1 MTADDRKTGNPT
13 ASGEGPVSRKGR
25 ASRERL
31 LERFRILRLVRS
43 SRVPDDGPAAE
54 DAAVRR
60 RLGISFWLAVAWLLI
75 MAFVAVFA
83 PMLPVADPTK
93 VAFSGPREPP
103 SADAWFGT
111 DALGRDVFSR
121 TMHGARISLAVGG
134 FAIVFGMVVGGSL
147 GIVAGYFRGR
157 LDQAVG
163 FAFFVL
169 LSFPS
174 LVLAILITATLD
186 RSLLVVSLTIGILA
200 VAPVGLLARAS
211 TLVFAER
218 EFVAAARVL
227 GARHGR
233 IIVRELLPNVVI
245 PMGALTLLG
254 MAIAVVA
261 EGSLAFLG
269 LSVAGE
275 DAISW
280 GKMIVDGAGLR
291 DLQNAT
297 HVTMFPVV
305 VMFVT
310 VLSLNFAGDRIR
322 QYFDVKELAF

>member
-1 MTADDRKTGNPT
+1 MSP
-13 ASGEGPVSRKGR
+13 EGRPSRKGR
-25 ASRERL
+25 ASRQRL
-31 LERFRILRLVRS
+31 LRRFRILRIVRS
-43 SRVPDDGPAAE
+43 RKMAEQDVPGGDE
-54 DAAVRR
+54 AVRR
-60 RLGISFWLAVAWLLI
+60 RLGTGFWLAAIWLAV
-75 MAFVAVFA
+75 MTFVALFA
-83 PMLPVADPTK
+83 PLLSIADPTE
-93 VAFSGPREPP
+93 VGFSGPRESP
-103 SADAWFGT
+103 SIDAWFGT

-121 TMHGARISLAVGG
+121 TVHGARISLAVGG
-134 FAIVFGMVVGGSL
+134 FAIVFGMLVGGAL
-147 GIVAGYFRGR
+147 GILAGYFRGR

-163 FAFFVL
+163 FVFFVL
-169 LSFPS
+169 LSFPA
-174 LVLAILITATLD
+174 LVLAILITATLE
-186 RSLLVVSLTIGILA
+186 RSLLVVSLTIGILS

-211 TLVFAER
+211 TLVYAER

-254 MAIAVVA
+254 MAVAVVA

-269 LSVAGE
+269 LSVAGDE
-275 DAISW
+275 AISW

-297 HVTMFPVV
+297 HVSMFPVA

-310 VLSLNFAGDRIR
+310 VLALNFAGDRIR

>member
-1 MTADDRKTGNPT
+1 MNAGGRP
-13 ASGEGPVSRKGR
+13 SRKGK
-25 ASRERL
+25 ASRQSL
-31 LERFRILRLVRS
+31 LRRFRILRVMRS
-43 SRVPDDGPAAE
+43 SKASKTDGEGDHSVA
-54 DAAVRR
+54 RR
-60 RLGISFWLAVAWLLI
+60 RLGVGFWLAVVWLAVIAL
-75 MAFVAVFA
+75 VALFA
-83 PMLPVADPTK
+83 PLLPIADPTK
-93 VAFSGPREPP
+93 VGFRGPRESP
-103 SADAWFGT
+103 SLDAWFGT

-121 TMHGARISLAVGG
+121 TLHGGRISLAVGG
-134 FAIVFGMVVGGSL
+134 FAIVFGMVVGGGL
-147 GIVAGYFRGR
+147 GVLAGYFRGR

-163 FAFFVL
+163 FVFFVL
-169 LSFPS
+169 LSFPA
-174 LVLAILITATLD
+174 LVLAILITATLE
-186 RSLLVVSLTIGILA
+186 RSLLVVSLTIGILS
-200 VAPVGLLARAS
+200 VAPVGLLSRAS
-211 TLVFAER
+211 TLVYAER
-218 EFVAAARVL
+218 EFVSAARVL

-269 LSVAGE
+269 LSVAGD

-297 HVTMFPVV
+297 HVAMLPIV

-322 QYFDVKELAF
+322 QYFDVRELAF

>member
-1 MTADDRKTGNPT
+1 MSAEDRP
-13 ASGEGPVSRKGR
+13 SRKGK
-25 ASRERL
+25 ASRQRL
-31 LERFRILRLVRS
+31 LRRFRILRMMRS
-43 SRVPDDGPAAE
+43 ARVPETYGESDNAPA
-54 DAAVRR
+54 RR
-60 RLGISFWLAVAWLLI
+60 RLGFGFWLAAVWLGV

-83 PMLPVADPTK
+83 PLLPIADPTE
-93 VAFSGPREPP
+93 VGFSGPREPP
-103 SADAWFGT
+103 SREAFFGT

-121 TMHGARISLAVGG
+121 TLHGARISLAVGG
-134 FAIVFGMVVGGSL
+134 FAIVFGMLVGGAL
-147 GIVAGYFRGR
+147 GILAGYFRGR

-163 FAFFVL
+163 FVFFVL
-169 LSFPS
+169 LSFPA
-174 LVLAILITATLD
+174 LVLAILITATLE

-200 VAPVGLLARAS
+200 VAPVGLLSRAS
-211 TLVFAER
+211 TLVYAER
-218 EFVAAARVL
+218 EFVSAARVL

-269 LSVAGE
+269 LSVAGD

-280 GKMIVDGAGLR
+280 GKMIVDGAGVR
-291 DLQNAT
+291 DLKNST
-297 HVTMFPVV
+297 HVAMLPVV

-310 VLSLNFAGDRIR
+310 VLALNFAGDRIR

>member
-1 MTADDRKTGNPT
+1 MSA
-13 ASGEGPVSRKGR
+13 EGRPSRKGR
-25 ASRERL
+25 TSRQRL
-31 LERFRILRLVRS
+31 LRRFRVVRLVRS
-43 SRVPDDGPAAE
+43 SRGPEPDGPGDDE
-54 DAAVRR
+54 AVRR
-60 RLGISFWLAVAWLLI
+60 RLGVGFWLAAVWLAV
-75 MAFVAVFA
+75 MAFVALFA
-83 PMLPVADPTK
+83 PVLPLADPTE
-93 VAFSGPREPP
+93 VAFSGPRESP

-121 TMHGARISLAVGG
+121 TVYGARISLAVGG
-134 FAIVFGMVVGGSL
+134 FAIVFGMVVGGAL
-147 GIVAGYFRGR
+147 GILAGYFRGR
-157 LDQAVG
+157 FDQAVG
-163 FAFFVL
+163 FVFFVL
-169 LSFPS
+169 LSFPA
-174 LVLAILITATLD
+174 LVLAILITATLE

-211 TLVFAER
+211 TLVYAER

-227 GARHGR
+227 GARNGR

-254 MAIAVVA
+254 MAVAVVA

-269 LSVAGE
+269 LSVAGDE
-275 DAISW
+275 AISW

-297 HVTMFPVV
+297 HVAMFPVA

-310 VLSLNFAGDRIR
+310 VLALNYAGDRVR

>member
-1 MTADDRKTGNPT
+1 M
-13 ASGEGPVSRKGR
+13 
-25 ASRERL
+25 
-31 LERFRILRLVRS
+31 RFRILRMMRS
-43 SRVPDDGPAAE
+43 GRTPETDGESDDAP
-54 DAAVRR
+54 VRR
-60 RLGISFWLAVAWLLI
+60 RLGVGFWLAMVWLLV
-75 MAFVAVFA
+75 MAFVALFA
-83 PMLPVADPTK
+83 PFLPMADPTE
-93 VAFSGPREPP
+93 VGFGGARESP
-103 SADAWFGT
+103 SFDAWFGT

-134 FAIVFGMVVGGSL
+134 FAIVFGMVVGGAL
-147 GIVAGYFRGR
+147 GVLAGYFRGR

-163 FAFFVL
+163 FVFFVL
-169 LSFPS
+169 LSFPA
-174 LVLAILITATLD
+174 LVLAILITATLE

-200 VAPVGLLARAS
+200 VAPVGLLSRAS
-211 TLVFAER
+211 TLVYAER

-254 MAIAVVA
+254 MALAVVA

-275 DAISW
+275 NAISW
-280 GKMIVDGAGLR
+280 GKMIVDGAGIR

-297 HVTMFPVV
+297 HVAMFPVA

-310 VLSLNFAGDRIR
+310 VLALNFAGDRIR
-322 QYFDVKELAF
+322 QYYDVKELAF

>member
-1 MTADDRKTGNPT
+1 MSA
-13 ASGEGPVSRKGR
+13 EGRPSRKGR
-25 ASRERL
+25 ASRQRL
-31 LERFRILRLVRS
+31 LMRFRILRMMRS
-43 SRVPDDGPAAE
+43 GRTPDTDGE
-54 DAAVRR
+54 GDEKAVRR
-60 RLGISFWLAVAWLLI
+60 RLGVGFWLAMVWLLV
-75 MAFVAVFA
+75 MAFVALFA
-83 PMLPVADPTK
+83 PWLPIADPTE
-93 VAFSGPREPP
+93 VGFGGARESP
-103 SADAWFGT
+103 SFDAWFGT

-134 FAIVFGMVVGGSL
+134 FAIVFGMVIGGAL
-147 GIVAGYFRGR
+147 GILAGYFRGR

-163 FAFFVL
+163 FVFFVL
-169 LSFPS
+169 LSFPA
-174 LVLAILITATLD
+174 LVLAILITATLE
-186 RSLLVVSLTIGILA
+186 RSLLVVSLTIGILG
-200 VAPVGLLARAS
+200 VAPVGLLSRAS
-211 TLVFAER
+211 TLVYAER

-227 GARHGR
+227 GAKHGR

-254 MAIAVVA
+254 MALAVVA

-275 DAISW
+275 NAISW
-280 GKMIVDGAGLR
+280 GKMIVDGAGIR

-310 VLSLNFAGDRIR
+310 VLALNFAGDRIR
-322 QYFDVKELAF
+322 QYYDVKELAF

>member
-1 MTADDRKTGNPT
+1 MSPDGRP
-13 ASGEGPVSRKGR
+13 SRRGR
-25 ASRERL
+25 ASRQRL
-31 LERFRILRLVRS
+31 LWRFRIFRLVRS
-43 SRVPDDGPAAE
+43 SKGPEPDGPGE
-54 DAAVRR
+54 EGAVRR
-60 RLGISFWLAVAWLLI
+60 RLGAGFWLSVVWLVV
-75 MAFVAVFA
+75 MAFIALFA
-83 PMLPVADPTK
+83 PMLPFADPTE
-93 VAFSGPREPP
+93 VGYSGPRESP

-134 FAIVFGMVVGGSL
+134 FAIVFGMVVGGTL
-147 GIVAGYFRGR
+147 GILAGYFRGR

-169 LSFPS
+169 LSFPA
-174 LVLAILITATLD
+174 LVLAILITATLE
-186 RSLLVVSLTIGILA
+186 RSLLVVSFTIGILA

-211 TLVFAER
+211 TLVYAER

-227 GARHGR
+227 GARNGR

-254 MAIAVVA
+254 MAVAVVA

-269 LSVAGE
+269 LSVAGDE
-275 DAISW
+275 AISW

-297 HVTMFPVV
+297 HVAMFPVV

-310 VLSLNFAGDRIR
+310 VLALNFAGDRIR